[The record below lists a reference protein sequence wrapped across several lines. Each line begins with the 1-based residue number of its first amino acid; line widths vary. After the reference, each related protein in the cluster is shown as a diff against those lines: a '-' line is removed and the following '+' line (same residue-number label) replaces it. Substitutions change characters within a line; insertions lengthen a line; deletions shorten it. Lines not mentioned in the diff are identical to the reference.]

1 MNKSNLMTFK
11 TTNRSYQKI
20 NTNSIFSQ
28 CVTIFTIMQFN
39 HSKVWQI
46 VFIVVV
52 LHHSSELLIHENNG
66 TVAMQSAL
74 LVI

>member
-1 MNKSNLMTFK
+1 MVVIERCCQSVVGIHQ
-11 TTNRSYQKI
+11 RVCV
-20 NTNSIFSQ
+20 IFHY
-28 CVTIFTIMQFN
+28 VTPA
-39 HSKVWQI
+39 W
-46 VFIVVV
+46 VV